1 MICERFTSQ
10 SQDDTM
16 RQNILK
22 DETNSSIN
30 ICVIAADFDISQV
43 VLLLLEIQINQVAG
57 NTMLK

>member
-43 VLLLLEIQINQVAG
+43 VPLLLEIQINQVAE